1 MLSPFASQLY
11 QIPKD
16 LQVQLDSVGFAEVDQ
31 PMRSKHQVW
40 VHKPYFRTL
49 YMSVS
54 QLLMICLLYA
64 LFAVMVRVLLM

>member
-16 LQVQLDSVGFAEVDQ
+16 LQVQLEYDSVGFAEVAQ

-40 VHKPYFRTL
+40 AHKPSFRTL
-49 YMSVS
+49 YTSVS
-54 QLLMICLLYA
+54 
-64 LFAVMVRVLLM
+64 